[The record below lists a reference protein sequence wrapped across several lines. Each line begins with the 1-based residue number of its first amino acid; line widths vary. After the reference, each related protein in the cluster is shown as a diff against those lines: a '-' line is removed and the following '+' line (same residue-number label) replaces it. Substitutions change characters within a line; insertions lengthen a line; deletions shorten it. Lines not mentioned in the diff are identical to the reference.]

1 MKGSR
6 FLKTPLERIII
17 PSSLHMDNPFF
28 LLYTLPQKGPCRP
41 GYRNPG
47 DENHKKAMKRRTK
60 WILLLLIAI
69 VAIAWG
75 IDAARTSMK
84 PAVGILEIEGIIVD
98 SRASLDTIK
107 QFQDDDKIKA
117 VVVRLDS
124 PGGKV
129 GPSQEVYSA
138 LLRLKKKK
146 PVVASFGALGASGAY
161 YIACAANTIYALPG
175 TMTGSIGVIME
186 FFDASEGLKRLGVM
200 PNSITA
206 GTLKDA
212 GSPFK
217 PMSEQERRYFKSLV
231 DDVHAQFI
239 EAVSSGRKL
248 KPETVRQYAD
258 GRVFTGRQAKDARLV
273 DTLGGLDDAI
283 ADAGRRAHIEG
294 EPRIVR
300 KETSGDFWDL
310 IRKVLPWNS
319 TQLPLRPDLSQGLN
333 MDRQIRLDYSIQ

>member
-1 MKGSR
+1 
-6 FLKTPLERIII
+6 
-17 PSSLHMDNPFF
+17 
-28 LLYTLPQKGPCRP
+28 
-41 GYRNPG
+41 
-47 DENHKKAMKRRTK
+47 MKRRTK
-60 WILLLLIAI
+60 WILLIVIAV

-75 IDAARTSMK
+75 GSAVKTSMK
-84 PAVGILEIEGIIVD
+84 PAIGIIEVD
-98 SRASLDTIK
+98 GVITDSLSYLDTIK
-107 QFQDDDKIKA
+107 QFTDDDKIKA

-138 LLRLKKKK
+138 LLKLKKKK

-161 YIACAANTIYALPG
+161 YIACAADTIYALPG

-186 FFDASEGLKRLGVM
+186 FFDASEGLKRLGIT

-217 PMSEQERRYFKSLV
+217 PMSEQEKAYFKALV
-231 DDVHAQFI
+231 DDVHLQFI

-248 KPETVRQYAD
+248 KVETVRQFAD
-258 GRVFTGRQAKDARLV
+258 GRVFTGRQARAIGLV
-273 DTLGGLDDAI
+273 DKIGGIDDAVDE
-283 ADAGRRAHIEG
+283 AKKRGHIVG

-300 KETSGDFWDL
+300 PETHEGIWEL
-310 IRKVLPWNS
+310 LKKVLPWNV
-319 TQLPLRPDLSQGLN
+319 TPLPLRGDLTQGLG
-333 MDRQIRLDYSIQ
+333 MGRPVRLDYSIQ